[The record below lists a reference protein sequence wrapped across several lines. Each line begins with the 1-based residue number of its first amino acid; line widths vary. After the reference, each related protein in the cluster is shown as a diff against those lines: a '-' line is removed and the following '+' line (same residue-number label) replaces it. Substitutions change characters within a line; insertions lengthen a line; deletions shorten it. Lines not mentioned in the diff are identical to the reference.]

1 MYEFWYSLAF
11 SDQFTVFQ
19 SFTSSIRDLTQG
31 RRHLGGRRRNSC
43 SVVDVLVAVVAI
55 RATYASRIARVVQRP
70 DLAGNYENIFPKSCL
85 EGLRT

>member
-1 MYEFWYSLAF
+1 MCISLHI
-11 SDQFTVFQ
+11 
-19 SFTSSIRDLTQG
+19 IRDLTQG

-55 RATYASRIARVVQRP
+55 RATYASRVARVAQRP
-70 DLAGNYENIFPKSCL
+70 DLAGHYENIFPKSCL

>member
-1 MYEFWYSLAF
+1 MEET
-11 SDQFTVFQ
+11 FTEIMAAV
-19 SFTSSIRDLTQG
+19 SSRCGVDIRDLTQG
-31 RRHLGGRRRNSC
+31 RRHLGGRRRNSY

-55 RATYASRIARVVQRP
+55 RATYASRVARVAQRP